1 MMKTLPALACV
12 ILLSVATACSSD
24 DATADNA
31 PTPRADST
39 ATSNSGQEAP
49 TISVAPGESAEGQ
62 PGCDASNCA
71 FVAVTTSGF
80 AENVTC
86 EVTASD
92 AGTEGF
98 VNWTQGG
105 NERHQS
111 PNYFG
116 GSTITVTCTGGG
128 GSAEGTADTW

>member
-1 MMKTLPALACV
+1 MKTLPALACV
-12 ILLSVATACSSD
+12 ILLSVVPACSGD
-24 DATADNA
+24 DTAPENA
-31 PTPRADST
+31 PSAAADTT
-39 ATSNSGQEAP
+39 ATRNSGQEAP
-49 TISVAPGESAEGQ
+49 TVSVGPGESAEGQ

-92 AGTEGF
+92 GGTEGF
-98 VNWTQGG
+98 VTWTQGG
-105 NERHQS
+105 DERHQS

-128 GSAEGTADTW
+128 ESAEGTADTW